1 MEDLKDLQELHIGVD
16 DLDTFGW
23 GCTTY
28 YIYNLLKEIR
38 RSSAGSRL
46 RFLDYPLLT
55 RLNPAIPLRTR
66 GNGALSIH
74 VAGEEDDLREVV
86 EIAISLLDSRAMPGR
101 EPGFVS
107 LIGRMPLEIARKIYV
122 DLLTDIAEIS
132 YIERVIEKIGGR
144 IHVAGKGIIGALG
157 SISHYYIEGDCTYEI
172 IAYSNDVERV
182 YIDPERLARMDAE
195 TRPLTF
201 NNIDPETGTPLIKPS
216 TGAPVALGIRGES
229 PEILV
234 KALNILGPE
243 NISGYAAFRTNQAT
257 DQHLIPRSIADA
269 KFYRT
274 GLFEGKVI
282 DPPRVIRGGD
292 MLLRI
297 SDGSS
302 EINVAIYREEGEANR
317 VARSLVPGDLIAVGG
332 SVKPWITEDGETPV
346 INAEYLKILRLSD
359 QYIELPPRCPRCN
372 SSMESMGRVKGYR
385 CRRCGYRDPRA
396 SKISVKLARK
406 IPEGGIY
413 KPPLRNMKHLTKP
426 LSRIGLEK
434 ICRHLPPRDLLIL

>member
-1 MEDLKDLQELHIGVD
+1 MENHVDLYELHIGVD

-28 YIYNLLKEIR
+28 YIYSLLKEIK
-38 RSSAGSRL
+38 RSSMASRL

-74 VAGEEDDLREVV
+74 VAGEENDLIEVV
-86 EIAISLLDSRAMPGR
+86 EIATSLLDSRAMPGR
-101 EPGFVS
+101 EPGVIS
-107 LIGRMPLEIARKIYV
+107 LIGRMPLTIARKIYI

-144 IHVAGKGIIGALG
+144 IHIAGKGVIGALG

-172 IAYSNDVERV
+172 IAYSDNVENV
-182 YIDPERLARMDAE
+182 YIDPERLARMDVE

-201 NNIDPETGTPLIKPS
+201 NNIDPETGKPLIKPS

-234 KALNILGPE
+234 KAFNILKPE
-243 NISGYAAFRTNQAT
+243 NISGYSVFRTNQAT

-274 GLFEGKVI
+274 GLFRGRVI
-282 DPPRVIRGGD
+282 DPPRVLRGGD
-292 MLLRI
+292 VILRI

-302 EINVAIYREEGEANR
+302 EIDVAIYREAGEANK

-332 SVKPWITEDGETPV
+332 SVKPWIKDDGESPV
-346 INAEYLKILRLSD
+346 INVEYLKVLRLSD
-359 QYIELPPRCPRCN
+359 QYIEMPPRCPRCG
-372 SSMESMGRVKGYR
+372 SSMESMGRGKGYR

-396 SKISVKLARK
+396 SKIAVKLDRR
-406 IPEGGIY
+406 ISEGIY
-413 KPPLRNMKHLTKP
+413 KPPPRNMKHLTKP

-434 ICRHLPPRDLLIL
+434 VCKHLPPRDLLIL